1 MIEVQS
7 FNESLK
13 NKWIKGYLDD
23 ANQGKWKFF
32 DNYPDKHG
40 GKLMFSAN
48 LKLQDI
54 PILNILDPF
63 VAETIEYWSTF

>member
-32 DNYPDKHG
+32 DNYPDKHV

-48 LKLQDI
+48 LKLQDTH
-54 PILNILDPF
+54 ILNILDPF